1 MLSAAAVLHPPESP
15 ASISFSRA
23 PHASPPRDLQDA
35 DDQRNANFLA
45 AFTTGRFSDMIV
57 IAHDHVYR
65 LHRVVLMQSPF
76 FRRLLLD
83 ENGAEVVV
91 AEGSLGIEVGG
102 DWRVVREG
110 MDISLRDLYMPASHR
125 NAQITPENVL
135 AVLPAACFLEL
146 SNLAAHCVR
155 TVLASLSADTA
166 VDYATQLERLRLPP
180 GRTAPSPYGPKH
192 AYAKLFGQC
201 LDKLCDTVLGFLCG
215 VINAGLTAVDGAHV
229 KQDLS
234 DGPLANQAHAPQQA
248 DQHGATLADDL
259 LSRLPLCWV
268 RRVLESDLLC
278 VPTEHERYEL
288 VKRVVAMRRVA
299 APEQQPDQ
307 PAAANDESIFDEIHY
322 ADDGENDTNSV
333 HGARDARETTHDD
346 SDLDV
351 SLWSE
356 DNTSRSGFHTRE
368 GSVFSD
374 VVARNAVATEGV
386 FRLRSYVHSLLG
398 RVVSNG
404 PAAPIVPTS
413 TPPGGAT
420 TAANRKRKRRPSDL
434 ENIHPTMVSGTPG
447 LLDDTEDDNH
457 DQFVPA
463 VEELSTPVPRR
474 KAALRSDE
482 HQFATSAS
490 SHRGRAGRV
499 SPPTTPTTSTTPRRS
514 PAITAR
520 PSPAPAP
527 APQQQQ
533 RDSIV
538 HTRYGPGSLPQ
549 SARDV
554 ATREDTVMAGVFQTA
569 IVYTHMTFPQLEL
582 VKTDGI
588 VPDAVVLESFWMQA
602 ELMSGRAR
610 DGAAAAAAAMAG
622 GGGGSGPRRFGK
634 FRFCVPFRDVREFF
648 MGKGKAPV
656 VPFAAG
662 ASSASAAAVAASEDG
677 AAMASNTG
685 RVLLSSLVVCAG
697 LQYRV
702 LLSVAE
708 DDDEDRDD
716 DAADAAPDSSPVA
729 SRNPR
734 RGWPNSTKPPQLRA
748 LLQRNRVGDA
758 KRPRGAAGDARQRPM
773 PPKPPISYR
782 IHIFRRG
789 DFVHSSPSGG
799 AGRRSRRWDRFV
811 QPVTQCEFNGEGFVD
826 GFAMP
831 EADEDKDLWALVVIE
846 FR

>member
-1 MLSAAAVLHPPESP
+1 MLSATAVRHHPPESP
-15 ASISFSRA
+15 ASIASSRA
-23 PHASPPRDLQDA
+23 PYASPPRDLQDA
-35 DDQRNANFLA
+35 DDQRTANFLA

-57 IAHDHVYR
+57 ISHDHVYR

-166 VDYATQLERLRLPP
+166 VVYAAQLERLRLPP
-180 GRTAPSPYGPKH
+180 GRSAPSPYGPKH

-215 VINAGLTAVDGAHV
+215 VINAGLTAVDGANV
-229 KQDLS
+229 KLDLS
-234 DGPLANQAHAPQQA
+234 DGPQA
-248 DQHGATLADDL
+248 DQAQAPQPAGQHGAAAADDL

-299 APEQQPDQ
+299 TPEQQPDQ
-307 PAAANDESIFDEIHY
+307 SAAANIGSILDDPRCTDDE
-322 ADDGENDTNSV
+322 ENENHSV
-333 HGARDARETTHDD
+333 QSAMEAPEAGLDD

-356 DNTSRSGFHTRE
+356 ANTSRSGFHTRE

-374 VVARNAVATEGV
+374 VVTRNAVATEGV

-404 PAAPIVPTS
+404 PAAPIIPTS
-413 TPPGGAT
+413 TPPHGAA
-420 TAANRKRKRRPSDL
+420 AANRKRKRPPSDL
-434 ENIHPTMVSGTPG
+434 ENIHPTIISGTPG
-447 LLDDTEDDNH
+447 LIEETEDDND

-463 VEELSTPVPRR
+463 AEVLSTPVPHR
-474 KAALRSDE
+474 KALRNDE
-482 HQFATSAS
+482 HLPVTSAGS
-490 SHRGRAGRV
+490 RRGRAARV
-499 SPPTTPTTSTTPRRS
+499 SPPTTPTTSTTPRGS
-514 PAITAR
+514 PAITSK

-527 APQQQQ
+527 PPQQQ

-549 SARDV
+549 SAREV

-610 DGAAAAAAAMAG
+610 EGAAATAG
-622 GGGGSGPRRFGK
+622 GPRSFGK

-656 VPFAAG
+656 LREPFTAG
-662 ASSASAAAVAASEDG
+662 ASSAAAAAVTPEDG
-677 AAMASNTG
+677 SAAMASNTG
-685 RVLLSSLVVCAG
+685 GVLLSNLVVCAG

-708 DDDEDRDD
+708 DDDDRDG
-716 DAADAAPDSSPVA
+716 DAGDAAPDSSPVG
-729 SRNPR
+729 RHNHR
-734 RGWPNSTKPPQLRA
+734 RGWQSNTRPPQLRA

-758 KRPRGAAGDARQRPM
+758 KRSRGAAGDARSRSTGPM

-789 DFVHSSPSGG
+789 DFVPSSAGG
-799 AGRRSRRWDRFV
+799 GTARRTRRWDRFV

-831 EADEDKDLWALVVIE
+831 EADEDKDLWAVVVIE